1 MCVNRA
7 ALCKAT
13 LRRYTSR
20 VPNTDLP
27 IYELE
32 NALVAAL
39 KKSNRLILQAPTGSG
54 KSTQVPQMILDHGL
68 ADVGEIV
75 VLQPRRL
82 ATRMLAQRVA
92 FERKCKLG
100 DEVGYQ
106 IRLDRVCSAKT
117 RIRFV
122 TEGVLLRQML
132 GDPQLRGVA
141 VIIFDEFHE
150 RHLYGDITLAKALEL
165 QESARPDLRLVVMS
179 ATLET
184 ATLGKYLAPCDTLT
198 SAGRTYPVHI
208 EYLPKSLRADEY
220 PVWDAAAE
228 ELERLAPATE
238 GDVLIFM
245 SGAYEISRT
254 ISAVRAR
261 LGGKFVVLPLH
272 GELPASEQDA
282 AIARYDARKV
292 IVSTNVAETSLTID
306 GVRVVIDAG
315 LARVA
320 RFDAN
325 RGINTLLIERISR
338 ASADQRAG
346 RAGRTAPGVCLRL
359 WTEDEHANRP
369 AQETPEVRRLDLAEV
384 VLTLKASGV
393 ENVAAFRWL
402 EAPDPKSL
410 ALAETLLLDLGA
422 LSRTGVPPVGVG
434 QASLPVQTV
443 ASKIISPAA
452 NVLDR
457 QGCLSDSH
465 RQDACATTITP
476 LGRRMMAFPAHPRY
490 ARMLLAAQERGCV
503 PAICQ
508 VAALTQGKSLLP
520 RATGK
525 QQQTDREDLFGGD
538 ATSDFF
544 VLLRALRHAEQASF
558 NPQRLRPLGVNGIA
572 AREAS
577 ALAQQFR
584 GIAKDEGLDCEP
596 RDTSSEALARCILAG
611 FPDHVGVRLDR
622 GTLRVQLVH
631 GRRGV
636 LARESMVQDAAL
648 LVVGEVREVESRDD
662 VQTLLTLATAVQE
675 DWLREMFPEAFSQQ
689 TEVFYDTTQRRV
701 MTRKVTRF
709 RDLEIRAERTENVP
723 TEQAAVI
730 LAAEVEAGRLKLEN
744 WNHDVEQ
751 WILRLNQLADWCP
764 EYELPK
770 LTTADRHVLVEQL
783 CLGASGYR
791 DIKERA
797 VWPVVKSWLSP
808 MQQQLVEDQAPER
821 LELPNGKRAKITY
834 AENAQP
840 TLGARIQDLYGV
852 THDLRIGGGKI
863 PLVIQVLAP
872 NYRPI
877 QITTSLANFWKES
890 YPKIK
895 QELSR
900 KYPKHEWR

>member
-1 MCVNRA
+1 MRVNRA

-165 QESARPDLRLVVMS
+165 QERTRPDLRLVVMS

-198 SAGRTYPVHI
+198 SAGRTYPVQI

-422 LSRTGVPPVGVG
+422 IGAEG
-434 QASLPVQTV
+434 
-443 ASKIISPAA
+443 KI
-452 NVLDR
+452 
-457 QGCLSDSH
+457 
-465 RQDACATTITP
+465 TE

-490 ARMLLAAQERGCV
+490 ARMLLAAHERGCV

-584 GIAKDEGLDCEP
+584 AIAKDEGLDCEP

-701 MTRKVTRF
+701 MARKVTRF

-723 TEQAAVI
+723 TEQAAAI

-852 THDLRIGGGKI
+852 THDLRIGGGKV

>member
-1 MCVNRA
+1 MRVNRA

-165 QESARPDLRLVVMS
+165 QERTRPDLRLVVMS

-198 SAGRTYPVHI
+198 SAGRTYPVQI

-422 LSRTGVPPVGVG
+422 IGAEG
-434 QASLPVQTV
+434 
-443 ASKIISPAA
+443 KI
-452 NVLDR
+452 
-457 QGCLSDSH
+457 
-465 RQDACATTITP
+465 TK

-490 ARMLLAAQERGCV
+490 ARMLLAAHERGCV

-584 GIAKDEGLDCEP
+584 AIAKDEGLDCEP

-675 DWLREMFPEAFSQQ
+675 DWLREMFPEAFRQQ

-701 MTRKVTRF
+701 MARKVTRF

-723 TEQAAVI
+723 TEQAAAI

-770 LTTADRHVLVEQL
+770 LTPSDRHVLVEQL

-852 THDLRIGGGKI
+852 THDLRIGGGKV

>member
-1 MCVNRA
+1 M
-7 ALCKAT
+7 
-13 LRRYTSR
+13 
-20 VPNTDLP
+20 PNTDLP

-54 KSTQVPQMILDHGL
+54 KSTQVPQMLLDHGL
-68 ADVGEIV
+68 ADAGEIV

-165 QESARPDLRLVVMS
+165 QERARPDLRLVVMS

-198 SAGRTYPVHI
+198 SAGRTFPVQI

-228 ELERLAPATE
+228 ELDRLAPTTE

-422 LSRTGVPPVGVG
+422 IGADG
-434 QASLPVQTV
+434 
-443 ASKIISPAA
+443 KI
-452 NVLDR
+452 
-457 QGCLSDSH
+457 
-465 RQDACATTITP
+465 TE

-490 ARMLLAAQERGCV
+490 ARMLLAAHERGCV

-584 GIAKDEGLDCEP
+584 AIAKDEGLDCEP
-596 RDTSSEALARCILAG
+596 CDTSSEALARCILAG

-701 MTRKVTRF
+701 MARKVTRF

-723 TEQAAVI
+723 TEQAAAI

>member
-1 MCVNRA
+1 LLKIVCGLSHASALPAGKVRVNRA

-13 LRRYTSR
+13 LRRYTPR

-54 KSTQVPQMILDHGL
+54 KSTQVPQMLLDHGL
-68 ADVGEIV
+68 ADAGEIV

-132 GDPQLRGVA
+132 NDPQLRGVA

-184 ATLGKYLAPCDTLT
+184 TTLGKYLAPCDTLT
-198 SAGRTYPVHI
+198 SAGRTFPVQI
-208 EYLPKSLRADEY
+208 EYLPKSLRADDY

-282 AIARYDARKV
+282 AIARYDSRKV

-422 LSRTGVPPVGVG
+422 IGADG
-434 QASLPVQTV
+434 
-443 ASKIISPAA
+443 KI
-452 NVLDR
+452 
-457 QGCLSDSH
+457 
-465 RQDACATTITP
+465 TE

-490 ARMLLAAQERGCV
+490 ARMLLAAHERGCV

-584 GIAKDEGLDCEP
+584 AIAKDEGLDCEP

-701 MTRKVTRF
+701 MARKVTRF

-723 TEQAAVI
+723 TEQAAAI

-808 MQQQLVEDQAPER
+808 MQQQLMEDQAPER

-852 THDLRIGGGKI
+852 THDLRIGGGKV

-877 QITTSLANFWKES
+877 QITTSLVNFWKES

>member
-1 MCVNRA
+1 LLKFVCGLSHAPALPAGKVRVNRA

-165 QESARPDLRLVVMS
+165 QERTRPDLRLVVMS

-198 SAGRTYPVHI
+198 SAGRTYPVQI

-422 LSRTGVPPVGVG
+422 IGAEG
-434 QASLPVQTV
+434 
-443 ASKIISPAA
+443 KI
-452 NVLDR
+452 
-457 QGCLSDSH
+457 
-465 RQDACATTITP
+465 TE

-490 ARMLLAAQERGCV
+490 ARMLLAAHERGCV

-584 GIAKDEGLDCEP
+584 AIAKDEGLDCEP

-701 MTRKVTRF
+701 MARKVTRF

-723 TEQAAVI
+723 TEQAAAI

-852 THDLRIGGGKI
+852 THDLRIGGGKV